1 MKGRNEIR
9 KKTQPSKEMS
19 KKEKKKN
26 PFKTKLFR
34 RAN

>member
-19 KKEKKKN
+19 KKEEKKE
-26 PFKTKLFR
+26 PLQDKTI
-34 RAN
+34 

>member
-19 KKEKKKN
+19 KKEKKN